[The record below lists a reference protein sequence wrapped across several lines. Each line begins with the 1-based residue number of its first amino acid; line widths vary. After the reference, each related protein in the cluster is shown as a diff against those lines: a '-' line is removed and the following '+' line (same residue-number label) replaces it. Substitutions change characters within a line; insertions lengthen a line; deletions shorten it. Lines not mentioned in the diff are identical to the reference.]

1 MGGVAAHTS
10 SRGEIR
16 MTDQQIEGAG
26 AENGLDG
33 ADTAAQ
39 EESVESLRQQLD
51 EAQQEAAQNY
61 DKFLRARADMENYR
75 KRMERT
81 SAERT
86 DNARKAILTKLLAV
100 KDNLQRALH
109 YGESHGDNTEGIIE
123 GVKLTEY
130 QLNQIL
136 SQEGVQRIEAEGKPF
151 DPADEEAV
159 QTVHDPNTADH
170 QVVQVVR
177 DGYTYRDEVLRP
189 AQVIVN
195 VHRDAE

>member
-1 MGGVAAHTS
+1 
-10 SRGEIR
+10 
-16 MTDQQIEGAG
+16 MTDQQIEDADAG
-26 AENGLDG
+26 DVVDADSNQG
-33 ADTAAQ
+33 ADDVA
-39 EESVESLRQQLD
+39 SLQQQLE
-51 EAQQEAAQNY
+51 EARQEASQNY
-61 DKFLRARADMENYR
+61 DKFLRARADMDNFR

-81 SAERT
+81 STERAAA
-86 DNARKAILTKLLAV
+86 ARKEILTKLLAV

-136 SQEGVQRIEAEGKPF
+136 SQEGVERIDAEGKPF
-151 DPADEEAV
+151 DPTDEEAV
-159 QTVHDPNTADH
+159 QTVHDPNLPDH

-177 DGYTYRDEVLRP
+177 EGYTYKDEVLRP

-195 VHRDAE
+195 VHPEAE

>member
-1 MGGVAAHTS
+1 
-10 SRGEIR
+10 

-26 AENGLDG
+26 AENETG
-33 ADTAAQ
+33 ADPTPTQPTGDIDTLREQLAQ
-39 EESVESLRQQLD
+39 AEHKATE
-51 EAQQEAAQNY
+51 NY
-61 DKFLRARADMENYR
+61 DKFLRARADMENFR

-81 SAERT
+81 SAERAHS
-86 DNARKAILTKLLAV
+86 ARKELLSKLLAV

-136 SQEGVQRIEAEGKPF
+136 SQQGVNRIEAEGKPF

-159 QTVHDPNTADH
+159 QTVHDPNLGDH
-170 QVVQVVR
+170 EVVQVVR
-177 DGYTYRDEVLRP
+177 EGYTYGDEVLRP

-195 VHRDAE
+195 VHPDAE

>member
-1 MGGVAAHTS
+1 
-10 SRGEIR
+10 
-16 MTDQQIEGAG
+16 MTDQQIEGADAG
-26 AENGLDG
+26 DVVD
-33 ADTAAQ
+33 ADLT
-39 EESVESLRQQLD
+39 EEAGDIDTLRQQRD
-51 EAQQEAAQNY
+51 DARQEAAQNY
-61 DKFLRARADMENYR
+61 DKFLRARADMDNFR

-81 SAERT
+81 STERAAS
-86 DNARKAILTKLLAV
+86 ARKDILTKLLAV

-136 SQEGVQRIEAEGKPF
+136 TQEGVERIDAEGKPF

-159 QTVHDPNTADH
+159 QTVHDPSVPDH

-177 DGYTYRDEVLRP
+177 EGYTYKDDVLRP

-195 VHRDAE
+195 VHPDAE

>member
-1 MGGVAAHTS
+1 
-10 SRGEIR
+10 

-26 AENGLDG
+26 ADDQLAES
-33 ADTAAQ
+33 APTAEGQ
-39 EESVESLRQQLD
+39 DVETLLQQLA
-51 EAQQEAAQNY
+51 EAQQEASQNY

-81 SAERT
+81 ASERAV
-86 DNARKAILTKLLAV
+86 NARKDILSKLLAV

-136 SQEGVQRIEAEGKPF
+136 SQEGVERIEAEGKPF
-151 DPADEEAV
+151 DPSGEEAV
-159 QTVHDPNTADH
+159 QTVHDPTTPDH

-177 DGYTYRDEVLRP
+177 EGYTYKDEVLRP

-195 VHRDAE
+195 VHPDAE

>member
-1 MGGVAAHTS
+1 
-10 SRGEIR
+10 
-16 MTDQQIEGAG
+16 MTDQQIEGADAG
-26 AENGLDG
+26 NVVDAEPTEQAADIDG
-33 ADTAAQ
+33 
-39 EESVESLRQQLD
+39 LRQQLE

-61 DKFLRARADMENYR
+61 DKFLRARADMENFR

-81 SAERT
+81 STERAAT
-86 DNARKAILTKLLAV
+86 ARKDILTKLLAV

-136 SQEGVQRIEAEGKPF
+136 TQEGVERIDAEGKPF

-159 QTVHDPNTADH
+159 QTVHDPGVPDH

-177 DGYTYRDEVLRP
+177 EGYTYKDEVLRP

-195 VHRDAE
+195 VHPDAE

>member
-1 MGGVAAHTS
+1 
-10 SRGEIR
+10 
-16 MTDQQIEGAG
+16 MTDQQIEGADAG
-26 AENGLDG
+26 DVLDAEPAQGLD
-33 ADTAAQ
+33 D
-39 EESVESLRQQLD
+39 VETLRQQLD
-51 EAQQEAAQNY
+51 EARQEASQNY
-61 DKFLRARADMENYR
+61 DKFLRARADMDNYR

-81 SAERT
+81 SIERAT
-86 DNARKAILTKLLAV
+86 SARKEILTKLLAV

-136 SQEGVQRIEAEGKPF
+136 TQEGVERIDAEGKPF
-151 DPADEEAV
+151 DPTDEEAV
-159 QTVHDPNTADH
+159 QTIHDPGVPDH

-177 DGYTYRDEVLRP
+177 EGYTYKDDVLRP

-195 VHRDAE
+195 VHPDAE

>member
-1 MGGVAAHTS
+1 
-10 SRGEIR
+10 

-26 AENGLDG
+26 AENQVDG
-33 ADTAAQ
+33 AQPSAATDD
-39 EESVESLRQQLD
+39 VEALRQQLT
-51 EAQQEAAQNY
+51 EAQQEASQNY

-81 SAERT
+81 SAERADT
-86 DNARKAILTKLLAV
+86 VRKDILRKLLAV

-136 SQEGVQRIEAEGKPF
+136 SQEGVQQIDALGKPF
-151 DPADEEAV
+151 DPTDEEAV
-159 QTVHDPNTADH
+159 QTVHDPGAPDH

-177 DGYTYRDEVLRP
+177 EGYTYKDEVLRP